1 MKANGPDEKNEAARS
16 SFKYLNIFN
25 KFYSFEK
32 TTLSIGYQICKSTS
46 WNKATVGDKV
56 MKELGKKKESLDI
69 DSYAYA
75 YLNSK
80 LKCLLVHWVVSL
92 LDITDP
98 NWWAWNTPSIKLLL
112 SQRRYYS
119 FDERFFDNAI
129 YPDIYWRNERG

>member
-56 MKELGKKKESLDI
+56 MKELGTKKESLDI

-75 YLNSK
+75 VKSK
-80 LKCLLVHWVVSL
+80 NKYFKHL
-92 LDITDP
+92 ITV
-98 NWWAWNTPSIKLLL
+98 AQIHREIS
-112 SQRRYYS
+112 RHVY
-119 FDERFFDNAI
+119 FFI
-129 YPDIYWRNERG
+129 